1 MYLNEPVNQ
10 NCAHLRVNVVLLA
23 HVITLDK
30 SHCLCGKAVFVNV
43 GCVLAYVLRVV
54 EDGLI
59 DMIYLAFKE
68 VSLFEFGVEVCNL
81 LLGGK
86 LLAL

>member
-1 MYLNEPVNQ
+1 ML
-10 NCAHLRVNVVLLA
+10 
-23 HVITLDK
+23 
-30 SHCLCGKAVFVNV
+30 VNV
-43 GCVLAYVLRVV
+43 GCVLAYILRVV
-54 EDGLI
+54 EDWLI
-59 DMIYLAFKE
+59 DMIYLALKE